1 MGNVQ
6 RICHLRVAERAKKE
20 CIMPSDGTTYTNDGL
35 SWENRVSASYT
46 TQHTNIKNEQ
56 HVRLQREAK
65 QHGPNKILNYFPFIV
80 SRDGNEWSVL
90 ITHTPADSLLLLPF
104 EMLDFILL
112 SLFYSFVSFLQ
123 FSLYFERCLW
133 QHHHGLTV
141 IMPILWASN
150 TADRNEEVSDR
161 VRERDIDR
169 DIDRDIHVHR
179 TSHIAQTCREQ
190 RASISRS
197 WHACEKWTTY

>member
-1 MGNVQ
+1 
-6 RICHLRVAERAKKE
+6 
-20 CIMPSDGTTYTNDGL
+20 MPSDGTRYTNDEL
-35 SWENRVSASYT
+35 EKSRVRVIYNT
-46 TQHTNIKNEQ
+46 THEHKKWTTCSTTARSKAT
-56 HVRLQREAK
+56 RTK
-65 QHGPNKILNYFPFIV
+65 QNLNYFPFKV

-104 EMLDFILL
+104 EMLDFIVL
-112 SLFYSFVSFLQ
+112 SFFYSFVSFFQ

-161 VRERDIDR
+161 VRERETLIE
-169 DIDRDIHVHR
+169 IYTYIVHR
-179 TSHIAQTCREQ
+179 TSHKHAENREYLF
-190 RASISRS
+190 
-197 WHACEKWTTY
+197 HALDTLVKNEPLTNKSKTLSKTIFTQFSHEVIHFINT